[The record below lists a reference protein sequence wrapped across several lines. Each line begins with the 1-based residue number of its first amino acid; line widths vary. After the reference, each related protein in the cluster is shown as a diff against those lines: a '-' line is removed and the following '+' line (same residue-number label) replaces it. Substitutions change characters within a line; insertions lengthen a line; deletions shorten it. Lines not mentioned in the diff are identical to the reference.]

1 MSAALISNFYWSEPC
16 GQHPCNGQWWLA
28 SPNMYVPSQLP
39 LHHFQTIFLHY
50 VLFFRELFCSMI
62 YSLPLRLLFSY
73 LLSCPVTHAVLYC
86 PLLHLTISLSYVSF
100 TTCSPKSCILFVF
113 HIYIYTLLYFQ
124 VPSHRLI
131 RLRLV
136 WILPGT
142 VKDAVWV
149 TYTYWK
155 GQSYLGGKPLGGP
168 SVPLVLLVYT

>member
-1 MSAALISNFYWSEPC
+1 
-16 GQHPCNGQWWLA
+16 
-28 SPNMYVPSQLP
+28 MYVPSQLP

-113 HIYIYTLLYFQ
+113 HIYIYPFILSGSFTSSDTPSFGMIFTWHCEGCGLSNIYILKRPVIFGWKTPRRAFSITGAFSVYITLIYNAHT
-124 VPSHRLI
+124 VVKSHWWYIARLN
-131 RLRLV
+131 
-136 WILPGT
+136 
-142 VKDAVWV
+142 A
-149 TYTYWK
+149 
-155 GQSYLGGKPLGGP
+155 
-168 SVPLVLLVYT
+168 